1 MTCVL
6 LKKKKE
12 RKEEKKEKRRE
23 KRREEQNEISWYV
36 CSININRVKINK
48 DVRSVISSCTASVWD
63 KNLKNG
69 ISDNATVIFLV
80 LLHKNIYRNRET
92 EREREREKE
101 KEKEKRE
108 DASRRCFNKKKKKRQ
123 KKKKKKKGIKKNI

>member
-1 MTCVL
+1 M
-6 LKKKKE
+6 
-12 RKEEKKEKRRE
+12 
-23 KRREEQNEISWYV
+23 

-108 DASRRCFNKKKKKRQ
+108 DVSRRCFKKKEKTTKKKKQ
-123 KKKKKKKGIKKNI
+123 KGLKKNIYISQYYRWRKHVSQCVLNL

>member
-1 MTCVL
+1 M
-6 LKKKKE
+6 
-12 RKEEKKEKRRE
+12 
-23 KRREEQNEISWYV
+23 

-80 LLHKNIYRNRET
+80 LLHKNIYRNRER
-92 EREREREKE
+92 ERQREREREKE
-101 KEKEKRE
+101 KEKRE
-108 DASRRCFNKKKKKRQ
+108 DVSRRCFKKKKE
-123 KKKKKKKGIKKNI
+123 KKKKKKKKKEKTTKKKKQKGLKKNIYISQYYRWRKHVSQCVLNL